1 MRRLALERK
10 LDRRNF
16 LRRTAAGA
24 GGLLIG
30 FYLPSQSR
38 LKADAV
44 ASKLNA
50 YVHVGSDDIVT
61 LFIHKA
67 EMGQGTVTSLSMLL
81 AEELECDWKKIRTE
95 FPGVSREY
103 GPFQGVVGSASIRS
117 SWDPLRKAG
126 ASAREMLIAA
136 AAKEWGVDPSACRAE
151 DNSVINT
158 SSGAKLAFGTLAED
172 ASKLPVPANVTLK
185 DPKQFRLIGKA
196 TKRLDTPSKIDGSAT
211 FGIDVRRPGMLYA
224 VVARC
229 PVFGGKVTG
238 FDASKTKL
246 VPGVKNVIQIS
257 NGVAVLADNTWNA
270 MEGRRALSVTV
281 GREAPRLR

>member
-1 MRRLALERK
+1 MR
-10 LDRRNF
+10 LDRRDF
-16 LRRTAAGA
+16 LRTAA

-30 FYLPSQSR
+30 FSLPSR
-38 LKADAV
+38 VRADAV

-50 YVHVGSDDIVT
+50 YVHVSADDFVT

-117 SWDPLRKAG
+117 SWDSLPKAG
-126 ASAREMLIAA
+126 ATARLMLIEA
-136 AAKEWGVDPSACRAE
+136 AAKRWGVDSSACRAE
-151 DNSVINT
+151 NNSVINT
-158 SSGAKLAFGTLAED
+158 ASGAKLSYGSLAED
-172 ASKLPVPANVTLK
+172 ASKLSVPMNVTLK
-185 DPKQFRLIGKA
+185 DRSHFRLIGKP
-196 TKRLDTPSKIDGSAT
+196 TRRLDTPSKVNGTAT

-229 PVFGGKVTG
+229 PVFGGKAAS
-238 FDASKTKL
+238 FDASKTRQ

-270 MEGRRALSVTV
+270 MEGRRALVVQWTRV
-281 GREAPRLR
+281 PRPR